1 MFVFTK
7 SPKNPKHPK
16 QNIFI
21 IFLIGVFMLRNRDKK

>member
-7 SPKNPKHPK
+7 PPKNPKHPK

-21 IFLIGVFMLRNRDKK
+21 LFLIGVMMLQNRAKK